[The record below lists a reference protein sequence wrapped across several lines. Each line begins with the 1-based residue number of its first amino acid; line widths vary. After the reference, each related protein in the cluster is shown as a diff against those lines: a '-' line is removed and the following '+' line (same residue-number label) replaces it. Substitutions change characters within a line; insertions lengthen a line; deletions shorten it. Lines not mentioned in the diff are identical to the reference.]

1 MKEKLPGIKRLKPD
15 STLISVGM
23 AWAILLVALT
33 VTAVYS
39 YSTKQSVEENSRKDF
54 SFECNEIMGSV
65 HARLHAHAALLR
77 AGASF
82 IESCD
87 TVSRKEWEIFI
98 SNQKTEKNLPGV
110 QGLGYSIIVS
120 GKKLNVHEQHI
131 RNSGFPDY
139 KIKPEGKRGIYTSI
153 IYLEPFTGRNLQAF
167 GYDMFSEPVRR
178 EAMEKARDLNV
189 AFLSGKVKL
198 VQESNTD
205 IQAGTLM
212 YVPVYRQGM
221 PISTVAERRRAIK
234 GWSYSPY
241 RMNDFMAGVLGNYQD
256 KLRGRIQMQI
266 YDNDSVIPD
275 ALLFDSQSGQKARFA
290 GSAVMKLQLPVD
302 FNGKHWTLYFAKNM
316 ERPYFYLYKE
326 VLLVLFGGIALSLLI
341 FMLALLLIKNRSRLE
356 LTIQLASTLKENL
369 DKHVALY
376 NAIPDAVFVSDSTT
390 GLIEEINH
398 KASEQYGYQ
407 YDEFIGLGS
416 SDVKLLPAQPES
428 TEPKV
433 EQFIHDHY
441 HKKKD
446 KTIFPVELSTSTFE
460 FGNMQKIITVARD
473 ITDRIKAENELSL
486 KNEAFENSL
495 AAQGITDK
503 NGVFTHVNQAF
514 VKMSGY
520 ESETEVIGKSL
531 DSFFAEKAGTERDLE
546 ALFMTGSWQGEFRAK
561 RKDGSIFITKAF
573 ATSIRNKQSVT
584 IGYQTTI
591 LDITK
596 EKEAGLELQK
606 SKERYQTLV
615 ENVSDAIAVSGPET
629 ILYANQK
636 FLDLLG
642 YSEQETL
649 SGSYLRYIH
658 PDDKDGLVEN
668 YLKLFEGKIFYK
680 YPARIITKPGSVKW
694 AEFSGIVIE
703 WDGQNAVL
711 SFISDITERKKAE
724 DALLVSEEL
733 YKSTIKASPD
743 IIADTDLE
751 GTILMVSPAA
761 LLFFGF
767 DSIEEIIGQQILDF
781 IVPADRV
788 KAMTNID
795 LLIHGKGLG
804 PESYRCLRKD
814 GRIVDGEING
824 EIIHDADG
832 QPKGFVFIL
841 RDITERKLAEV
852 SLRESEE
859 KWRSLVSNSPDYI
872 ALHDKDGKY
881 LFLNHFAEGFSEKDI
896 LGHSIYEFLAP
907 ETTDLFKLKYNES
920 ISTWRPVK
928 FEHVA
933 LGNNGEMRVYEE
945 PFVPVLTKNEEVNVL
960 AVAKDI
966 TEQKLA
972 ERKLQEREEHFRL
985 IFEDGSIAMA
995 LVNDDFRFTQV
1006 NKAFVTLLGYTEA
1019 ELKNMTF
1026 ADISDPENIEQDLQ
1040 QVKRLLNR
1048 EISLYRTE
1056 KKYLTS
1062 YKKTVWGLAQVSVM
1076 YNKAGEF
1083 LSLLVMVN
1091 NINERKRA
1099 EESLLESQEIFNQF
1113 MLNSPIYVFFKDKQ
1127 IRSIRLSRNFEQMLG
1142 QPLDEL
1148 LGKTMD
1154 EIFPSEL
1161 AKKMIADDIKI
1172 LHEGKQ
1178 IELEEEMN
1186 GRYYSTTKFPIFIE
1200 GKPMYLA
1207 GYSIDI
1213 TSRKLAGDTI
1223 KAALH
1228 EKEILLREVHH
1239 RVKNNLQVVSSLLNL
1254 QANKIA
1260 DKSIKEI
1267 LEQSRNR
1274 IRSIALV
1281 HEKLY
1286 QTGNFAEIN
1295 IKEYTRS
1302 LVTELFRVYLADP
1315 QKIHIRTEI
1324 EDVNIPLV
1332 YAIPFGLIL
1341 NEIIS
1346 NSLKYAFPK
1355 DRVTKQKPEIFIK
1368 FKTLPD
1374 KYLQISIGDNGIG
1387 LPDDYAITDSL
1398 SLGLY
1403 LIRILAT
1410 EQLDGEIEIDNK
1422 KGTIFTITFNP
1433 YPVYDKK

>member
-1 MKEKLPGIKRLKPD
+1 MKEKLPGIERLKPV
-15 STLISVGM
+15 SSPINGAI
-23 AWAILLVALT
+23 AWIILLVALT
-33 VTAVYS
+33 LTAVFS
-39 YSTKQSVEENSRKDF
+39 YTTKQWVEENARKDF
-54 SFECNEIMGSV
+54 SFECNEIKGSV
-65 HARLHAHAALLR
+65 QARLHTHAALLR
-77 AGASF
+77 TGAAF

-87 TVSRKEWEIFI
+87 TVSRKEWEVFI
-98 SNQKTEKNLPGV
+98 ANQKTERNLPGV
-110 QGLGYSIIVS
+110 QGLGYAMIVS
-120 GKKLNVHEQHI
+120 GKKLKEHEQDI

-139 KIKPEGKRGIYTSI
+139 KIKPEGKRDIYTSI
-153 IYLEPFTGRNLQAF
+153 IYIEPFTGRNLKAF
-167 GYDMFSEPVRR
+167 GYDMFSEPIRR
-178 EAMEKARDLNV
+178 QAMEKARDLNI
-189 AFLSGKVKL
+189 ASLSGKVQL
-198 VQESNTD
+198 VQETNTD

-221 PISTVAERRRAIK
+221 PISTVAERRAAIK

-241 RMNDFMAGVLGNYQD
+241 RMNDFMLGVLGNYAN
-256 KLRGRIQMQI
+256 KLKGSIRLQI
-266 YDNDSVIPD
+266 YDNDSIVPE
-275 ALLFDSQSGQKARFA
+275 ALLFDSQAAKKNVTGTT
-290 GSAVMKLQLPVD
+290 KLELKLPLI
-302 FNGKHWTLYFAKNM
+302 FNGKHWTLYFFKNM
-316 ERPYFYLYKE
+316 ELSSFYLYKDVIQ
-326 VLLVLFGGIALSLLI
+326 VLSGGLALSFLI
-341 FMLALLLIKNRSRLE
+341 FMLALQLLKNRYRLK
-356 LTIQLASTLKENL
+356 LTTQLARNLQENL

-376 NAIPDAVFVSDSTT
+376 NAIPDAVFVSDSDT

-398 KASEQYGYQ
+398 KASEQYGYT
-407 YDEFIGLGS
+407 YDEFIGHCS
-416 SDVKLLPAQPES
+416 SDIKFLTVQPDSSELNS
-428 TEPKV
+428 
-433 EQFIHDHY
+433 EQFIHDQF

-446 KTIFPVELSTSTFE
+446 NTIFPVEISSRTFE
-460 FGNMQKIITVARD
+460 YGNAQKIITVARD
-473 ITDRIKAENELSL
+473 ISDRIKAETELSL
-486 KNEAFENSL
+486 KNEAFENSI
-495 AAQGITDK
+495 AAQGITDT

-520 ESETEVIGKSL
+520 ETDTDVIGKSI
-531 DSFFAEKAGTERDLE
+531 DSFFAEKEGTAKDLE
-546 ALFMTGSWQGEFRAK
+546 ILFTTGSWQGEFRAM
-561 RKDGSIFITKAF
+561 RRDGSIFITKAF
-573 ATSIRNKQSVT
+573 ATTIRNKQSVT
-584 IGYQTTI
+584 IGYQTTS

-596 EKEAGLELQK
+596 EKEAEHELLK
-606 SKERYQTLV
+606 SKERSQTLV
-615 ENVSDAIAVSGPET
+615 ENVNDAIAVSGPET
-629 ILYANQK
+629 IIFANQK
-636 FLDLLG
+636 FLDLLE
-642 YSEQETL
+642 YSEKEVL
-649 SGSYLRYIH
+649 SGTYLQYLH
-658 PDDKDGLVEN
+658 PDDKNELIEN
-668 YLKLFEGKIFYK
+668 YLKLFEGKPLHK
-680 YPARIITKPGSVKW
+680 YPARIITKTGSIKW
-694 AEFSGIVIE
+694 VEFSGIVIE
-703 WDGQNAVL
+703 WDGQIAVL
-711 SFISDITERKKAE
+711 SFITDITERKKAQ
-724 DALLVSEEL
+724 DALMVSEEL

-743 IIADTDLE
+743 VIADTDLE
-751 GTILMVSPAA
+751 GRILMVSPAV
-761 LLFFGF
+761 LPFFGF
-767 DSIEEIIGQQILDF
+767 DNADEIIGRQILEF
-781 IVPADRV
+781 VVPADRA
-788 KAMTNID
+788 KAITNID
-795 LLIHGKGLG
+795 LLINGKGLG
-804 PESYRCLRKD
+804 PECYKCQRKD
-814 GRIVDGEING
+814 GSIVDGEING
-824 EIIHDADG
+824 EIIHDANG

-841 RDITERKLAEV
+841 RDITERKRIEKTLQ
-852 SLRESEE
+852 ESEE

-907 ETTDLFKLKYNES
+907 ETKDLFKLKYNES
-920 ISTWRPVK
+920 ISTWRAVK
-928 FEHVA
+928 FEHIA

-945 PFVPVLTKNEEVNVL
+945 SFVPVLTKNEEVNVL

-972 ERKLQEREEHFRL
+972 ERKLKEREEHFRL

-995 LVNDDFRFTQV
+995 LVNADFRFSQV
-1006 NKAFVTLLGYTEA
+1006 NKAFVALLGYSEA
-1019 ELKNMTF
+1019 ELRNMTF
-1026 ADISDPENIEQDLQ
+1026 AEITDPEFIEQDLQ
-1040 QVKRLLNR
+1040 EIKRLLNH
-1048 EISLYRTE
+1048 EIALYRTE
-1056 KKYLTS
+1056 KKYLTRF
-1062 YKKTVWGLAQVSVM
+1062 KKKVWGLVHVSVM
-1076 YNKAGEF
+1076 YNKTGEF
-1083 LSLLVMVN
+1083 LSLLVTIN
-1091 NINERKRA
+1091 NITERKRA

-1127 IRSIRLSRNFEQMLG
+1127 IRALRLSRNFEQMLG
-1142 QPLDEL
+1142 RPLDEL

-1154 EIFPSEL
+1154 EIFPSKL
-1161 AKKMIADDIKI
+1161 AKNMIADDLKI

-1295 IKEYTRS
+1295 IKEYSRS
-1302 LVTELFRVYLADP
+1302 LVAELFRVYLADP

-1332 YAIPFGLIL
+1332 YAIPYGLIL

-1368 FKTLPD
+1368 LKTLPD
-1374 KYLQISIGDNGIG
+1374 KYLQICTGDNGIG
-1387 LPDDYAITDSL
+1387 LPDDYSVTDSL

>member
-1 MKEKLPGIKRLKPD
+1 MKEKLTGIESLKPD

-39 YSTKQSVEENSRKDF
+39 YSTKQSVEENARKDF

-77 AGASF
+77 TGAAF
-82 IESCD
+82 IESRD

-110 QGLGYSIIVS
+110 QGLGYAIIVS
-120 GKKLNVHEQHI
+120 GKKLIEHELHI

-139 KIKPEGKRGIYTSI
+139 KIKPEGKREIYTSI
-153 IYLEPFTGRNLQAF
+153 IYIEPFTGRNLQAF

-178 EAMEKARDLNV
+178 EAMEKARDLNI
-189 AFLSGKVKL
+189 ASLSGKVKL

-241 RMNDFMAGVLGNYQD
+241 RMNDFMSGVLGNYQD
-256 KLRGRIQMQI
+256 KLKGRIRMQI
-266 YDNDSVIPD
+266 YDNDSVIQQ
-275 ALLFDSQSGQKARFA
+275 ALLFDSQSVQKIRFA
-290 GSAVMKLQLPVD
+290 GSAAMKLLLPVD
-302 FNGKHWTLYFAKNM
+302 FKGKHWTLYFSKNM
-316 ERPYFYLYKE
+316 ERPSFYLYKE
-326 VLLVLFGGIALSLLI
+326 VILVLFGGIAISLLI
-341 FMLALLLIKNRSRLE
+341 FILALLLIKNRSRLE
-356 LTIQLASTLKENL
+356 LTTLLARNLKENL
-369 DKHVALY
+369 DKHIALY
-376 NAIPDAVFVSDSTT
+376 NAIPDAVFVSDSKT
-390 GLIEEINH
+390 GKIEEINH
-398 KASEQYGYQ
+398 KALEQYGYTH
-407 YDEFIGLGS
+407 DEFVRLTNPDIKFQKSPPENSEVLE
-416 SDVKLLPAQPES
+416 QPFL
-428 TEPKV
+428 
-433 EQFIHDHY
+433 QDQY

-446 KTIFPVELSTSTFE
+446 STVFPVEISTSTFE
-460 FGNMQKIITVARD
+460 YDTTQKII
-473 ITDRIKAENELSL
+473 
-486 KNEAFENSL
+486 
-495 AAQGITDK
+495 
-503 NGVFTHVNQAF
+503 
-514 VKMSGY
+514 
-520 ESETEVIGKSL
+520 
-531 DSFFAEKAGTERDLE
+531 
-546 ALFMTGSWQGEFRAK
+546 
-561 RKDGSIFITKAF
+561 
-573 ATSIRNKQSVT
+573 
-584 IGYQTTI
+584 
-591 LDITK
+591 
-596 EKEAGLELQK
+596 
-606 SKERYQTLV
+606 
-615 ENVSDAIAVSGPET
+615 AV
-629 ILYANQK
+629 
-636 FLDLLG
+636 
-642 YSEQETL
+642 
-649 SGSYLRYIH
+649 
-658 PDDKDGLVEN
+658 V
-668 YLKLFEGKIFYK
+668 
-680 YPARIITKPGSVKW
+680 
-694 AEFSGIVIE
+694 
-703 WDGQNAVL
+703 
-711 SFISDITERKKAE
+711 
-724 DALLVSEEL
+724 
-733 YKSTIKASPD
+733 
-743 IIADTDLE
+743 
-751 GTILMVSPAA
+751 
-761 LLFFGF
+761 
-767 DSIEEIIGQQILDF
+767 
-781 IVPADRV
+781 
-788 KAMTNID
+788 
-795 LLIHGKGLG
+795 
-804 PESYRCLRKD
+804 
-814 GRIVDGEING
+814 
-824 EIIHDADG
+824 
-832 QPKGFVFIL
+832 
-841 RDITERKLAEV
+841 RDITERKLAEE

-896 LGHSIYEFLAP
+896 VGHSIYEFLAP
-907 ETTDLFKLKYNES
+907 GTTDLFRLKYNES
-920 ISTWRPVK
+920 ISSWRPVK
-928 FEHVA
+928 FEHTA

-945 PFVPVLTKNEEVNVL
+945 SFVPVLTKNEEVNVL
-960 AVAKDI
+960 AIAKDI

-995 LVNDDFRFTQV
+995 LVNADFRFTQV
-1006 NKAFVTLLGYTEA
+1006 NKAFVALLGYSEA

-1026 ADISDPENIEQDLQ
+1026 ADISDPEYIEQDIQ
-1040 QVKRLLNR
+1040 QVQRLLNH
-1048 EISLYRTE
+1048 EIALYHTE
-1056 KKYLTS
+1056 KKYITKF
-1062 YKKTVWGLAQVSVM
+1062 KKKVWGLVQVSVM

-1083 LSLLVMVN
+1083 ISLLVMIN
-1091 NINERKRA
+1091 NINERKSA

-1127 IRSIRLSRNFEQMLG
+1127 IRSLRLSRNFEQMLG
-1142 QPLDEL
+1142 RPLDEL

-1154 EIFPSEL
+1154 DIFPSAL
-1161 AKKMIADDIKI
+1161 AKKMIADDISI
-1172 LHEGKQ
+1172 LNNGKQ
-1178 IELEEEMN
+1178 TDMEEEMN
-1186 GRYYSTTKFPIFIE
+1186 GRYYSTTKFPIYIE

-1254 QANKIA
+1254 QANKIT

-1315 QKIHIRTEI
+1315 QKIHISTQI
-1324 EDVNIPLV
+1324 VDINIPLV
-1332 YAIPFGLIL
+1332 YAIPYGLIL

-1368 FKTLPD
+1368 LKTLPD

-1387 LPDDYAITDSL
+1387 LPEDYAITDSL

-1422 KGTIFTITFNP
+1422 KGTIFTIAFNP